1 MTLLCVC
8 DTCCLVPLRRQQS
21 TFVDAERWRDPQWRK
36 RWWRCEDR
44 RGRWWFGDT
53 TDILARHVE
62 RLLAFRAAEELPT
75 AEEVEEGGSR

>member
-53 TDILARHVE
+53 TDILARRSGDVRVDHDEVMTHLRE
-62 RLLAFRAAEELPT
+62 RFAVLP
-75 AEEVEEGGSR
+75 